1 VWLVHLWSGPS
12 SEETVPW
19 EERVI
24 MRWTKGEGESGV
36 ERRRRASA
44 AIIEHELWTCQSA
57 ESSGRCD
64 SANIG
69 RQFSSFSPWNRIKVT
84 ARNIFFDVHSTNLVK
99 GLRWFGHWLESYR
112 PKKIGLLMAQKSVET
127 WENRMSKNV
136 KRNRMNAI
144 F

>member
-1 VWLVHLWSGPS
+1 
-12 SEETVPW
+12 
-19 EERVI
+19 
-24 MRWTKGEGESGV
+24 V

-99 GLRWFGHWLESYR
+99 GLR
-112 PKKIGLLMAQKSVET
+112 
-127 WENRMSKNV
+127 
-136 KRNRMNAI
+136 
-144 F
+144 